1 VFAKLKLLKILPYS
15 WAIVLGLNLELALLL
30 VNLWHG
36 VKGQISLT
44 YELGHKVSYQGFG
57 FM

>member
-1 VFAKLKLLKILPYS
+1 MKLLKILPYS

-44 YELGHKVSYQGFG
+44 FELGLKVSYGVFG
-57 FM
+57 FI